1 LHRGSK
7 SKNGRGTVQNQ
18 PQEFTV
24 NAWNISTSAYVQGE
38 RPRVWQQALSRL
50 HLPTVDQLDTY
61 SSVDGDVVSLVSPQG
76 IEFARM
82 SASPQT
88 ISGRSGEQPFSVW
101 LSILMEGRFAFGDR
115 DGPCVDLMPG
125 DIIYGPTGVDSTLT
139 VKSDFRM
146 LYVKIPQLMLHPR
159 LVNLG
164 SLRTGALSRRKAVN
178 RIFAGMLTSVA
189 DNIEELDA
197 AELRPVESA
206 LTEFVVAG
214 LAGSTAVQAFGS
226 TARLVHF
233 QRICQSIEDQLGDP
247 ELTVGKVAAEQH
259 ASLRYIQKLF
269 EAAGLSFG
277 QYLRQRRLE
286 RCRSDLQSAL
296 HRHLSIS
303 DICFGWGFSDPAHF
317 SRTFR
322 AEFGT
327 TPRAYRQ
334 AQLDRGETQPAE
346 APDMLA

>member
-1 LHRGSK
+1 M
-7 SKNGRGTVQNQ
+7 
-18 PQEFTV
+18 
-24 NAWNISTSAYVQGE
+24 NAWNFSTNAYMQGE

-50 HLPTVDQLDTY
+50 HLPTVDQPDAG
-61 SSVDGDVVSLVSPQG
+61 VHGDVASLVSPQG

-101 LSILMEGRFAFGDR
+101 LSILMEGRFAFG
-115 DGPCVDLMPG
+115 GGKGEPVIDLTPG

-139 VKSDFRM
+139 LKSDFRM

-159 LVNLG
+159 LINLG
-164 SLRTGALSRRKAVN
+164 SLRTGTLSGHKAIN

-189 DNIEELDA
+189 ENMEELDA
-197 AELRPVESA
+197 AELRPIELA
-206 LTEFVVAG
+206 LTEFVVVS

-226 TARLVHF
+226 TARLVHY
-233 QRICQSIEDQLGDP
+233 QRICQSIENQLGDP
-247 ELTVGKVAAEQH
+247 ELTVGKMAAEQH

-269 EAAGLSFG
+269 EAAGHSFG

-286 RCRSDLQSAL
+286 RCRSDLQSTL

-303 DICFGWGFSDPAHF
+303 DICFRWGFSDPAHF

-334 AQLDRGETQPAE
+334 AQLGITESESVDVAE
-346 APDMLA
+346 ALHA